1 MTNDGSIAIGSVSW
15 NRLSSAIRRRNNA
28 VARQN
33 GKHRLKKRRVAI
45 PCANK
50 QQQTGG
56 SLMGIRIFHVAV
68 MLSIIQALSAGTVQA
83 QLADTV
89 LFNGKILTV
98 DGDFSVREALA
109 IDHGRVLATGTSL
122 QMQKLAG
129 DHARQIDLGGR
140 TVIPGLTDGH
150 IHGVRAAATFG
161 TEVNWIGVPTLKE
174 ALERIHQAAQTQ
186 KPGSWIIVAGG
197 WTEEQFAEKR
207 RPNAAEIVQA
217 APDNPVYV
225 QHLYDWLLL
234 SPKAMEA
241 LNIKEDSDVPPQGRL
256 ERDAAAKPTGV
267 VIGNGNTLLKI
278 FDKVPRPS
286 LDEQVDGSRKF
297 FREMNSL
304 GITGI
309 VDGGGVSMY
318 PANYQAVFQLWHDRQ
333 LTVRV
338 AYHLCAPKP
347 GSELA
352 DLQNL
357 TQLLPQNFG
366 DDMLHFNGPGEI
378 LIWADWTDGDITPDG
393 KARLLDLLKWAAS
406 KRYTIQL
413 HWNPNRTVHDLLDV
427 IEEVNKDHPVRDLRW
442 TVLHLYNASEES
454 LSRIKQLGLIWGVQ
468 DGLYFGGERF
478 QKDEGAAAARNL
490 PRIAT
495 ALRMGITVT
504 AGTDAHRVS
513 SYNPFVS
520 LQWYLD
526 GTTIGGTQTRGA
538 EEAPS
543 RRQALE
549 MYTRNSA
556 FEANEDDRRGT
567 LEPGKLADLAVL
579 SADYM
584 TVPVNEVGRIRS
596 VMTMLGG
603 KVVYADNPFAGLAAK
618 E

>member
-1 MTNDGSIAIGSVSW
+1 LPRTTPISFGAAALLILG
-15 NRLSSAIRRRNNA
+15 
-28 VARQN
+28 
-33 GKHRLKKRRVAI
+33 
-45 PCANK
+45 
-50 QQQTGG
+50 
-56 SLMGIRIFHVAV
+56 
-68 MLSIIQALSAGTVQA
+68 QALSAGVAQA
-83 QLADTV
+83 QVADTV
-89 LFNGKILTV
+89 LFNGKVLTV
-98 DGDFSVREALA
+98 DQDFSVREALA
-109 IDHGRVLATGTSL
+109 IDHGSVLATGTS
-122 QMQKLAG
+122 QDMQKLAG
-129 DHARQIDLGGR
+129 ANARLIDLGGR

-161 TEVNWIGVPTLKE
+161 AEVNWIGVPTLKQ
-174 ALERIHQAAQTQ
+174 ALEKIRQAAQTQ

-197 WTEEQFAEKR
+197 WTEEQFEEKR
-207 RPNAAEIVQA
+207 RPNPAEILQA
-217 APDNPVYV
+217 APDHPVYI

-234 SPKAMEA
+234 SPKAMEI
-241 LNIKEDSDVPPQGRL
+241 LNIREDVDVVPGGKL
-256 ERDAAAKPTGV
+256 ERGADQKPTGI

-278 FDKVPRPS
+278 FDKVPRPN

-318 PANYQAVFQLWHDRQ
+318 PPNYQALFKLWQDKQ

-393 KARLLDLLKWAAS
+393 KAKLLDLLKWAAS

-413 HWNPNRTVHDLLDV
+413 HWNPDRTVNNLLDV
-427 IEEVNKDHPVRDLRW
+427 VEEISKDNPVRDLRW
-442 TVLHLYNASEES
+442 TVLHLYNASEDN
-454 LSRIKQLGLIWGVQ
+454 LARIKKLGLIWGVQ
-468 DGLYFGGERF
+468 DGLYFGGERL
-478 QKDEGAAAARNL
+478 QKEVGVEAARSL

-495 ALRMGITVT
+495 ALRMGIMVT
-504 AGTDAHRVS
+504 GGTDAHRVS

-526 GTTIGGTQTRGA
+526 GTTIGGTVTRGN
-538 EEAPS
+538 EEAPT

-549 MYTRNSA
+549 MYTKNSA

-579 SADYM
+579 SADYT
-584 TVPVNEVGRIRS
+584 TVPVKDVGKIRS
-596 VMTMLGG
+596 MLTMVGG
-603 KVVYADNPFAGLAAK
+603 KVVFADGPFASFEAK
-618 E
+618 